1 MQSCMLACVLHICC
15 PHRECCMCIACC
27 IVCLLHV
34 CCILRFSFVCRMH
47 AAAVQC
53 APVCCMLHLCCVL
66 YVYCMFACISHVC
79 MYVACLHVCCI
90 LTFMLHVL
98 PVALPSHRIQAACCD
113 VALPAACNYIRPVTE
128 VCGSDVCQWPWDD
141 WLDL

>member
-1 MQSCMLACVLHICC
+1 MQSCMLACVLHICRL
-15 PHRECCMCIACC
+15 HRECCMCIACC

-34 CCILRFSFVCRMH
+34 CCILRFAFFICVSH
-47 AAAVQC
+47 ACCCC
-53 APVCCMLHLCCVL
+53 AMCACMLYAAFMLRAVCVL
-66 YVYCMFACISHVC
+66 HVC